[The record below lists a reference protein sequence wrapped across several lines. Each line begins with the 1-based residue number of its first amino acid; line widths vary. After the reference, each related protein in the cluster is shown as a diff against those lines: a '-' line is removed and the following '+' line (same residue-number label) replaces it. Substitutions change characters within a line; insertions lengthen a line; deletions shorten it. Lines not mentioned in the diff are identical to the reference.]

1 MIFRKDTTEVS
12 ARPGRGD
19 RAELELDVHIHI
31 SIQDARDIYWQVIAV
46 HIIGLH
52 AADLIQECSNAIAA
66 GTTVQELAMMVHTHP
81 TLCEVLD
88 ETFKG
93 AVGMS
98 AH

>member
-1 MIFRKDTTEVS
+1 MVRVVTKMHNDEMVTMICLS
-12 ARPGRGD
+12 
-19 RAELELDVHIHI
+19 
-31 SIQDARDIYWQVIAV
+31 
-46 HIIGLH
+46 
-52 AADLIQECSNAIAA
+52 
-66 GTTVQELAMMVHTHP
+66 VQVHTHP

>member
-1 MIFRKDTTEVS
+1 LPGS
-12 ARPGRGD
+12 ARPESTG
-19 RAELELDVHIHI
+19 
-31 SIQDARDIYWQVIAV
+31 IAKCLFNKDTGKVLGV
-46 HIIGLH
+46 HIIGMH
-52 AADLIQECSNAIAA
+52 AADLIQECANAISA
-66 GTTVQELAMMVHTHP
+66 GTTVKELAMMVHTHP